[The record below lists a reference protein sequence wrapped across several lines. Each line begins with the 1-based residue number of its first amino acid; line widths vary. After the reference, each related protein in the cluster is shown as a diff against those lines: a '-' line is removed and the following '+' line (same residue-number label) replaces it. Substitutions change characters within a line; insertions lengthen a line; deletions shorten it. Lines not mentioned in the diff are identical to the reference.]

1 MAKVLVTGGQGFIGS
16 NLVPELESRNNDVW
30 VCDLGQSSR
39 EKYIRCDV
47 GKYRQ
52 LERIFET
59 HEFDYVYHLAAEY
72 GRWNGEDYYENLW
85 QTNVIGTKN
94 MLRVQEQKKFRMIF
108 FSSAEVYGDH
118 MIDEGDYQA
127 FAWIRDNVDDRYEKA
142 VLEPWK
148 GAPFAAVTGK
158 HVYSWISAYPTERDI
173 QARDFFEN
181 DCRDT
186 AFLKQNGVSIV
197 YTRWVCD
204 NPDLVRVRKYVY
216 LLELEK

>member
-1 MAKVLVTGGQGFIGS
+1 MSKVLVTGGGGFIGT
-16 NLVPELESRNNDVW
+16 NLVMELESRNHDVW

-47 GKYRQ
+47 GKYQQ
-52 LERIFET
+52 LERIFEA

-94 MLRVQEQKKFRMIF
+94 MLRIQEKKKFRMIF

-118 MIDEGDYQA
+118 MIDEVDYQA
-127 FAWIRDNVDDRYEKA
+127 FVWIEDNVGEEYEKA
-142 VLEPWK
+142 VLDPWK
-148 GAPFAAVTGK
+148 ATAFAAITGK
-158 HVYSWISAYPTERDI
+158 HIYTKILDYPRPTDKMAKEFLD
-173 QARDFFEN
+173 
-181 DCRDT
+181 DCSNTD
-186 AFLKQNGVSIV
+186 FLKENGISIV

-204 NPDLVRVRKYVY
+204 NPDLVQVREYVY
-216 LLELEK
+216 LLETAEE